1 MYNYLERATT
11 YDKLVSQCRNTD
23 LLIMNLNNAL
33 KGTPMSRSTPHASSS
48 TAGFVDPNAMEVD
61 ATWMDKHFVNVP
73 DYKTGQA
80 IWNKALKGRCKG
92 CGSKQHIDSKIH
104 AAQECKHCGKL
115 GHWNTVCL
123 QRLTG
128 QAPRRSVAATVI
140 APPIPVASTSSI
152 VDVTDAPATAT
163 VSATTTPA
171 VPPRPADNDKKLD
184 LLVGMLTSM
193 EKRLG
198 SVEQSLN

>member
-1 MYNYLERATT
+1 
-11 YDKLVSQCRNTD
+11 
-23 LLIMNLNNAL
+23 
-33 KGTPMSRSTPHASSS
+33 
-48 TAGFVDPNAMEVD
+48 
-61 ATWMDKHFVNVP
+61 MDKHFVNVP
-73 DYKTGQA
+73 DYKTSQA
-80 IWNKALKGRCKG
+80 IWNKALKGHCKG
-92 CGSKQHIDSKIH
+92 CGSKQHMNSKIH
-104 AAQECKHCGKL
+104 AAQECKYCGKL

-152 VDVTDAPATAT
+152 VDVTDTPTTAT

-171 VPPRPADNDKKLD
+171 IPPRPADNDKKLD
-184 LLVGMLTSM
+184 LLIGMLTSM

>member
-1 MYNYLERATT
+1 MT
-11 YDKLVSQCRNTD
+11 
-23 LLIMNLNNAL
+23 
-33 KGTPMSRSTPHASSS
+33 
-48 TAGFVDPNAMEVD
+48 
-61 ATWMDKHFVNVP
+61 
-73 DYKTGQA
+73 TGQA

-92 CGSKQHIDSKIH
+92 CGSKQHMDSKIH

-152 VDVTDAPATAT
+152 VEVPDQPPAT
-163 VSATTTPA
+163 VSATTTSAPE
-171 VPPRPADNDKKLD
+171 RPAPDTTQQLA
-184 LLVGMLTSM
+184 LLVDMVSTLT
-193 EKRLG
+193 KRVG
-198 SVEQSLN
+198 QVEQSLN

>member
-1 MYNYLERATT
+1 M
-11 YDKLVSQCRNTD
+11 
-23 LLIMNLNNAL
+23 
-33 KGTPMSRSTPHASSS
+33 
-48 TAGFVDPNAMEVD
+48 
-61 ATWMDKHFVNVP
+61 
-73 DYKTGQA
+73 
-80 IWNKALKGRCKG
+80 
-92 CGSKQHIDSKIH
+92 
-104 AAQECKHCGKL
+104 
-115 GHWNTVCL
+115 VCL

-152 VDVTDAPATAT
+152 VDVTDAPAAT
-163 VSATTTPA
+163 VSAMTTTTTTPA

>member
-1 MYNYLERATT
+1 M
-11 YDKLVSQCRNTD
+11 
-23 LLIMNLNNAL
+23 
-33 KGTPMSRSTPHASSS
+33 HAS
-48 TAGFVDPNAMEVD
+48 
-61 ATWMDKHFVNVP
+61 
-73 DYKTGQA
+73 
-80 IWNKALKGRCKG
+80 
-92 CGSKQHIDSKIH
+92 
-104 AAQECKHCGKL
+104 QECKHCSKL
-115 GHWNTVCL
+115 RHWNTVCL

-128 QAPRRSVAATVI
+128 QTPRRSVAATII

>member
-1 MYNYLERATT
+1 M
-11 YDKLVSQCRNTD
+11 D
-23 LLIMNLNNAL
+23 LNNVL
-33 KGTPMSRSTPHASSS
+33 KGTPMSRSVLHASSS
-48 TAGFVDPNAMEVD
+48 TAGFVDPNAMEVN

-92 CGSKQHIDSKIH
+92 CGSKQHLDSKIH

-152 VDVTDAPATAT
+152 VDVTDAPTAT
-163 VSATTTPA
+163 VSAATTTTPA